1 MLRAL
6 ADIFYGRRRNGTY
19 DPASDRYFAI
29 GATEQRYTDALG
41 PYLREGRRSFARHP
55 HFWFNN
61 GYSELSYR
69 GYPAVTPT
77 PTPVPGG
84 FRARRP
90 GRCSWRRPTIRRRPY
105 GGARRLARRHCTA
118 RGC

>member
-6 ADIFYGRRRNGTY
+6 ADIFYGRRRNGSY
-19 DPASDRYFAI
+19 DPESDGYFAI

-69 GYPAVTPT
+69 GYPARDADAYAG
-77 PTPVPGG
+77 PGG
-84 FRARRP
+84 SRARRR
-90 GRCSWRRPTIRRRPY
+90 GRCSWRRPTTRRRPTA
-105 GGARRLARRHCTA
+105 ARAGSPASCTA